1 MSASIDNS
9 CVNGNFCRFSL
20 LLHPTFVIY
29 SLLYFS
35 LFFMKHI
42 FVAVLVV
49 FGIVFVPQVSATTAK
64 TVSGEA
70 TFTRVAPS
78 PTLKKAYLLRK
89 IKETKTDI
97 ATLQNSIVSL
107 EKKIV
112 NLKQTGKP
120 YVASEKKL
128 KTLRAN
134 KALLEMS
141 LLLLEKKLKE
151 LDRK

>member
-1 MSASIDNS
+1 
-9 CVNGNFCRFSL
+9 
-20 LLHPTFVIY
+20 
-29 SLLYFS
+29 
-35 LFFMKHI
+35 MKHI

-49 FGIVFVPQVSATTAK
+49 FGIVFVPQVSATTTK

-70 TFTRVAPS
+70 SFTQVRTS

-89 IKETKTDI
+89 IKETKADI
-97 ATLQNSIVSL
+97 ATMQNSIVSL
-107 EKKIV
+107 EKKIA

-151 LDRK
+151 FDKK

>member
-1 MSASIDNS
+1 
-9 CVNGNFCRFSL
+9 
-20 LLHPTFVIY
+20 
-29 SLLYFS
+29 
-35 LFFMKHI
+35 MKNI
-42 FVAVLVV
+42 FVVALIA

-70 TFTRVAPS
+70 SFTQVVTS

-97 ATLQNSIVSL
+97 ATMQNSIVSL
-107 EKKIV
+107 ERKIV

-120 YVASEKKL
+120 YVVSEKKL

-151 LDRK
+151 IEKK